1 MDECLFLI
9 LAPWSIISYFG
20 MGLVISLPTVLH
32 VQMGRHQKN
41 KPFLSI
47 FAGFGRVLINWIIAN
62 ILSYSAISR
71 IMDRGSFIERLP
83 SSGEVVWQMFACI
96 IITEIAFY
104 YVHRLFH
111 VKVLYKHI
119 HKIHHRFT
127 NPVPFQSTYAH
138 PVEHVFSNVLPLI
151 AGPLLLKT
159 HVLFTGFWLQSALL
173 STLVAH
179 SGYKYLQSF
188 NSALHDLHHERFNCN
203 YGEIGLMDYLHG
215 TYEVK
220 IRSKVG
226 YNLSHVA
233 IFLFSLKLVVHIAE
247 RAVFPWYT
255 RTFVESGTW
264 TKSEA
269 LVALLGPWGHLIFF
283 GVGLLLSLPTVL
295 HWDKGK
301 LQLKKGHP
309 SVFAGMPVILIA
321 WFIGNAYAYL
331 ALMHLTS
338 DNVIFGELPQ
348 YQTVCRDFIV
358 FLLIEEIMFYYFHR
372 MFHEWKAAY
381 KAVHKLHH
389 RFTAPVPFQAIYT
402 HPLEH
407 LLVNVTPIL
416 AGPILMQS
424 HILTFILWQTLAY
437 INTLV
442 SHSGYSFS
450 SVMNAEMHDL
460 HHERFN
466 CNYGVLGILD
476 YLHGT
481 YQMKTRDVLDKKK

>member
-1 MDECLFLI
+1 
-9 LAPWSIISYFG
+9 
-20 MGLVISLPTVLH
+20 
-32 VQMGRHQKN
+32 
-41 KPFLSI
+41 
-47 FAGFGRVLINWIIAN
+47 
-62 ILSYSAISR
+62 
-71 IMDRGSFIERLP
+71 
-83 SSGEVVWQMFACI
+83 MFACI

-173 STLVAH
+173 STLIAH

-215 TYEVK
+215 TYEIKVDESLLRGHLTLFTPMTTIVTTSSSPSL

-255 RTFVESGTW
+255 RTFVESGIW

-269 LVALLGPWGHLIFF
+269 LVALLGPWGHLTFF

-295 HWDKGK
+295 QWDKGK

-309 SVFAGMPVILIA
+309 SIFAGMPVILVA

-338 DNVIFGELPQ
+338 DNFISGELPQ
-348 YQTVCRDFIV
+348 YQTVCRDFVV

-372 MFHEWKAAY
+372 
-381 KAVHKLHH
+381 
-389 RFTAPVPFQAIYT
+389 
-402 HPLEH
+402 
-407 LLVNVTPIL
+407 
-416 AGPILMQS
+416 
-424 HILTFILWQTLAY
+424 
-437 INTLV
+437 
-442 SHSGYSFS
+442 
-450 SVMNAEMHDL
+450 
-460 HHERFN
+460 
-466 CNYGVLGILD
+466 
-476 YLHGT
+476 
-481 YQMKTRDVLDKKK
+481 